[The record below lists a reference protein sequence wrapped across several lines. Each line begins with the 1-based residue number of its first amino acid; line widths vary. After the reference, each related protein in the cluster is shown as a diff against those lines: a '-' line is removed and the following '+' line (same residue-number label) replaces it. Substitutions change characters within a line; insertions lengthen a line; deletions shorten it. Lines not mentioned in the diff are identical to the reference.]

1 MLMTAFGFNNF
12 QTPISGFLGFTI
24 FGFDLFCETLG
35 EAVRPV
41 GELVG
46 PIAVQPEPLP
56 LFCCPPSV
64 EVLELVS
71 VYLLGEF
78 GLTILA

>member
-1 MLMTAFGFNNF
+1 MLMTALGFNSF

-24 FGFDLFCETLG
+24 FGFDLFGETLD
-35 EAVRPV
+35 EEVRPV
-41 GELVG
+41 GELVRLVV
-46 PIAVQPEPLP
+46 IQPVPLP
-56 LFCCPPSV
+56 LFYCPPSI

-78 GLTILA
+78 GLTNSA